1 MGISLVRRH
10 DKSTGALVEN
20 EIFGPVL
27 PIIAVEV
34 GFRCSPQ
41 RCDLILLEHRRCY
54 PVHQRQ
60 AQAPG
65 FVCDV
70 KQKGRV

>member
-10 DKSTGALVEN
+10 DTSTGALVEN

-34 GFRCSPQ
+34 GLGCSPH
-41 RCDLILLEHRRCY
+41 RRDLTLLERRRCY
-54 PVHQRQ
+54 SVHQRQ
-60 AQAPG
+60 AQAAG
-65 FVCDV
+65 SVCHV

>member
-10 DKSTGALVEN
+10 DTSTGALVEN

-34 GFRCSPQ
+34 GFPCSPHP
-41 RCDLILLEHRRCY
+41 CDLTLLEHRCCY
-54 PVHQRQ
+54 SVHQRQ
-60 AQAPG
+60 AQASG

>member
-10 DKSTGALVEN
+10 DTSTGALVEN

-34 GFRCSPQ
+34 GVGYSPHQ
-41 RCDLILLEHRRCY
+41 CDLTLLEHRRCD